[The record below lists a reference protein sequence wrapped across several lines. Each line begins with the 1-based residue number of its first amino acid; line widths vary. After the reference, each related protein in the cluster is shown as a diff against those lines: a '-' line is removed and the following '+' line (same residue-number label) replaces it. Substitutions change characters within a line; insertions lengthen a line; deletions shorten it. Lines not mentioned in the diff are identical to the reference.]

1 MMIYDGWKYFD
12 YDNNCTTAWNEGFY
26 LSVIAAHEFGHA
38 IGLDHNGCP
47 TSIMYRY
54 VDYGDSALVQP
65 ADKTCADTISWLVKG
80 QEYFDVKANSR

>member
-1 MMIYDGWKYFD
+1 M
-12 YDNNCTTAWNEGFY
+12 
-26 LSVIAAHEFGHA
+26 SVIAAHEFGHA

-65 ADKTCADTISWLVKG
+65 VDKTCADTI
-80 QEYFDVKANSR
+80 Y